1 MTEITP
7 PLSLPVAAPE
17 MVRRL
22 GVIVAGMIAVV
33 ARRFLRDPQ
42 FSAVIVPLCGWLGR
56 AVRRFGRVV
65 ARPAVARFRPVAVAT
80 VVATAVATVDAR
92 PARAVARVRVRLPGG
107 KGWLVR
113 ALGWEMAGYGSQFEA
128 WLAEPEVQALLARL
142 PAAGRVLRPLC
153 RMLGVAPVGMVLEV
167 APARVRV
174 RKPRVRR
181 PRMRREKAWS
191 PGPIPD
197 SWWPMKRG

>member
-1 MTEITP
+1 MTDVTP

-65 ARPAVARFRPVAVAT
+65 
-80 VVATAVATVDAR
+80 AR